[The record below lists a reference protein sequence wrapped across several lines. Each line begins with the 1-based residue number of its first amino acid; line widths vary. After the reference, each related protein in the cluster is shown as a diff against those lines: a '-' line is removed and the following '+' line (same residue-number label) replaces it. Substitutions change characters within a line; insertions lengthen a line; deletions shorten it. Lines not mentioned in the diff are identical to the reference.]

1 MNRCYGN
8 PVPRRNSHDNS
19 TDMNSFPFIRHHFL
33 RSGFEVIDCPPLTAQ
48 LKNSADIRIVMDIRD
63 ILTHDTF
70 FDEFIILS
78 GDADFT
84 PVLHR
89 LRAHARRT
97 IVFANDSTA
106 QPYTAI
112 SDGEIRESSLI
123 QLLTRSQVPA
133 QITSAQ
139 ADFGT
144 RELAAPVR
152 PRSISTR
159 PAKPSCRKS
168 STSCAARRRP
178 CRWRRWQI
186 APCASSGTSERS
198 ARNGAA
204 SARSASCFLPGCR
217 RIFTCRIL
225 RPTRCSTPT
234 GTSTLPASSRPSCRL
249 RPRRPRHRRW
259 LSPATSLPAR
269 MSPAIT
275 RRLGAIRLRPSASPH
290 LSVSPSPAIRTATP
304 SAPIPADIFSLEEV
318 QWAQRYFNES
328 PFTSRMRD
336 VRRSLGKPR
345 VNFSKVAGMDPRVLV
360 TICWDIV
367 WYQYLVELR
376 REGLSGDRVSLYRE
390 GMELD
395 ELNECFKDKNASIND
410 DGRVDASELEVQLLS
425 DPTVLI
431 TEMPRDEERAL
442 EDATEEIW
450 DQHNAPE
457 FKWDD

>member
-1 MNRCYGN
+1 MAFPDDVFPAEDHCEICAAELGNEVVIQEFADGTFARLCPECYAGATFGSDGNVARGPFGDDERGAARSDPDPEAGGDLDPMEMTKELLSPVADLITLQGEMQTALERLANSLERFAAGVVTDSIDKNATMENRVKSLEGELEKT
-8 PVPRRNSHDNS
+8 RN
-19 TDMNSFPFIRHHFL
+19 
-33 RSGFEVIDCPPLTAQ
+33 
-48 LKNSADIRIVMDIRD
+48 
-63 ILTHDTF
+63 
-70 FDEFIILS
+70 
-78 GDADFT
+78 
-84 PVLHR
+84 R
-89 LRAHARRT
+89 LREAESLLVITGGAAAVQGAAT
-97 IVFANDSTA
+97 DTEATVF
-106 QPYTAI
+106 
-112 SDGEIRESSLI
+112 
-123 QLLTRSQVPA
+123 VPA
-133 QITSAQ
+133 QDTEPAGGEGPPLEGEGPPPVFIPAPSTNVPDAAEFDPDLTQ
-139 ADFGT
+139 EADMAGYWT
-144 RELAAPVR
+144 TV
-152 PRSISTR
+152 ST
-159 PAKPSCRKS
+159 P
-168 STSCAARRRP
+168 
-178 CRWRRWQI
+178 
-186 APCASSGTSERS
+186 
-198 ARNGAA
+198 AA
-204 SARSASCFLPGCR
+204 SYAA
-217 RIFTCRIL
+217 
-225 RPTRCSTPT
+225 
-234 GTSTLPASSRPSCRL
+234 AD
-249 RPRRPRHRRW
+249 
-259 LSPATSLPAR
+259 
-269 MSPAIT
+269 
-275 RRLGAIRLRPSASPH
+275 
-290 LSVSPSPAIRTATP
+290 TAPP
-304 SAPIPADIFSLEEV
+304 SAPTPADIFSLEEV